1 MRKVIPITTALAAAL
16 ITVPNAFAQV
26 TSNRE
31 PVNNPWPGAGK
42 VTPTSQASDTAFIRQ
57 VIHSNY
63 VEVGLGR
70 SAESRTENSAVKDF
84 AERMV
89 EDHNEMN
96 DQWGD
101 LAKKNEMKLGLDDI
115 TQAGKEANDRFE
127 DLRGAEFDQAY
138 MSEMIRLH
146 EQALADF
153 QRIGS
158 SSRSSDLRALATSS
172 SSTVRDHL
180 TLARQVG
187 SQVGVSTTAGRV
199 GSDTF
204 RTSPNNDDRRR
215 TTTDR
220 TSGND
225 RDDRKGDRA
234 ALRAEDRAFI
244 QNVLQDHEMHIRL
257 AERAQRQGQSDE
269 IRKFAKEMEE
279 DFEDWSD
286 RWENLAG
293 RYDIKEPSHLGKN
306 HGQKIEKLE
315 KASKR
320 NLDRTYAEI
329 VADHLASVV
338 PYFQKEGE
346 RVRPA
351 GARKLAEEELPM
363 IREHLARARRLAN
376 RK

>member
-1 MRKVIPITTALAAAL
+1 M
-16 ITVPNAFAQV
+16 
-26 TSNRE
+26 
-31 PVNNPWPGAGK
+31 
-42 VTPTSQASDTAFIRQ
+42 
-57 VIHSNY
+57 
-63 VEVGLGR
+63 EVGLGR
-70 SAESRTENSAVKDF
+70 SAESRAENSAVEDF

-101 LAKKNEMKLGLDDI
+101 LAKKNNMKLGLDDI
-115 TQAGKEANDRFE
+115 TQAGKETNDRFE
-127 DLRGAEFDQAY
+127 DLRGTEFDQAY

-187 SQVGVSTTAGRV
+187 SQVGISTTAGRV

-204 RTSPNNDDRRR
+204 RTSPNTDDRRR
-215 TTTDR
+215 TTADR
-220 TSGND
+220 TPGND
-225 RDDRKGDRA
+225 RDDRNTGRA
-234 ALRAEDRAFI
+234 ALRNEDRAFI

-293 RYDIKEPSHLGKN
+293 RYDIKEPSHLGKH

-363 IREHLARARRLAN
+363 IREHLARARRLAE